1 MLVVLMVSRSQE
13 AMFACVPF
21 VLYRYNIWRELTL
34 SRNAASQVNVTQVV
48 ARAASRRA
56 TGSEVTAEI
65 TTTTDKEASVRA
77 GLSSVDN
84 INKELEVQILLFF
97 TRDLPSRSL
106 QATAYI

>member
-13 AMFACVPF
+13 AMSACVPF

-34 SRNAASQVNVTQVV
+34 SRNAASQVNITQVV

-77 GLSSVDN
+77 GLSNN
-84 INKELEVQILLFF
+84 INKELKVPILLFF

>member
-34 SRNAASQVNVTQVV
+34 SRNAASQVNITQVV

-77 GLSSVDN
+77 GLSDDN
-84 INKELEVQILLFF
+84 IKKELEVPILLFF

>member
-13 AMFACVPF
+13 AMSACVPF

-34 SRNAASQVNVTQVV
+34 SRNAASQVNITKVV

-77 GLSSVDN
+77 GLSDDN
-84 INKELEVQILLFF
+84 IDKELKVPILLFF

>member
-13 AMFACVPF
+13 AMSACVPF

-34 SRNAASQVNVTQVV
+34 SRNAASQVNITKVV

-56 TGSEVTAEI
+56 TGSEVTVEI

-77 GLSSVDN
+77 GLSDDN
-84 INKELEVQILLFF
+84 IDKELKVPILLFF

>member
-13 AMFACVPF
+13 AMSACVPF

-34 SRNAASQVNVTQVV
+34 SRNAASQVNITQVV

-77 GLSSVDN
+77 GQSDDN
-84 INKELEVQILLFF
+84 INKELEVPILLFF